1 MDVKFVLWARTRV
14 AWWVLLLA
22 WNVLAVRS
30 SGGQEQFTRSRAGLV
45 PKAIMQEKEASGAC
59 LALQGL
65 IRMKLVQLN
74 VIIVHREV

>member
-30 SGGQEQFTRSRAGLV
+30 SEGQEQFTGSRAGLV

-59 LALQGL
+59 VVLSAHV
-65 IRMKLVQLN
+65 RMKRERVNVSNVQP
-74 VIIVHREV
+74 VP

>member
-14 AWWVLLLA
+14 VRWVLLLA

-30 SGGQEQFTRSRAGLV
+30 SEGQEQFTGSRAGLV

-65 IRMKLVQLN
+65 IRMKRERVN
-74 VIIVHREV
+74 VSNVRRVP